1 MSLTVQF
8 YTMLSMIGMGAW
20 TGAALD
26 TYQRFLKRSKRKRW
40 FVFISDL
47 LFWTVQ
53 ALLVFYVLLLSNEAE
68 LRIYVFVALL
78 CGFAAYQSMFKR
90 MYTSLLEM
98 IIRFVIRT
106 YHLLA
111 TVVKVV
117 IIRPVLILLQL
128 LLTISIFLLQL
139 LQKIA
144 QLLYKLTMKI
154 LLLAWKIISIPI
166 AFILRLLWK
175 VLPNRV
181 KIFIRHCAGFLRRFE
196 KMKVKILGW
205 WKYIKNR
212 LGGPRE

>member
-26 TYQRFLKRSKRKRW
+26 TYQRFLQRSKRKRW
-40 FVFISDL
+40 FVFINDV

-78 CGFAAYQSMFKR
+78 CGFAAYQSMLKR
-90 MYTSLLEM
+90 IYTSLLEM
-98 IIRFVIRT
+98 MIRFVIRT
-106 YHLLA
+106 YHFLA

-117 IIRPVLILLQL
+117 IIRPLLTLVQL
-128 LLTISIFLLQL
+128 LLTISIFVLKL

-144 QLLYKLTMKI
+144 QLLYKFTIKI
-154 LLLAWKIISIPI
+154 LLVAWKIISIPI

-181 KIFIRHCAGFLRRFE
+181 KIFIRHYAGFLRKVE

-205 WKYIKNR
+205 WEYIKNR
-212 LGGPRE
+212 LGGPRK